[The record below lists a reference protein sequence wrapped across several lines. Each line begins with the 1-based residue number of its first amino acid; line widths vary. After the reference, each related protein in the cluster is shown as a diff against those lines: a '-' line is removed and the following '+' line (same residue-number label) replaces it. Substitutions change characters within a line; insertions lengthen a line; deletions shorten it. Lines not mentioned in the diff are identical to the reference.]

1 MSSPH
6 YSPRI
11 APLPEPLPDGLA
23 QRMAKL
29 VPPGMA
35 APKLFLSVAQN
46 ADLFN
51 FMVDSAMIGP
61 TGLMDRRSLAKDVRE
76 AVILRTCVR
85 ARNHYEFNLH
95 VQTIS
100 ERMGLS
106 KLQIANIKHD
116 VLDTALWNPNLV
128 SALALVDAL
137 ADTLAVPDTVFAQA
151 RIHWSEQEL
160 IDITMLVGLYTS
172 VAMLVGLIR
181 PDMDSYRA
189 RPMEY
194 ATPDAP

>member
-6 YSPRI
+6 LSPRI
-11 APLPEPLPDGLA
+11 APLSEPLPDALA

-29 VPPGMA
+29 IPPGMPP
-35 APKLFLSVAQN
+35 PKLFLSVAQN
-46 ADLFN
+46 AELFN

-61 TGLMDRRSLAKDVRE
+61 TGLMDRRSLPRDVRE
-76 AVILRTCVR
+76 AVILRTCAK

-106 KLQIANIKHD
+106 TLQIADIKHD
-116 VLDTALWNPNLV
+116 TLDPALWTAKLLC
-128 SALALVDAL
+128 ALSLVDAL
-137 ADTLAVPDTVFAQA
+137 ADTLAVPDAVFAQA
-151 RIHWSEQEL
+151 RVHWSEAEL

-181 PDMDSYRA
+181 PDMDHYKQGA
-189 RPMEY
+189 VEY
-194 ATPDAP
+194 ATSHAP